1 MRVLV
6 VADIHANYDALA
18 ALPDADLTLCA
29 GDIVTFG
36 GLPNESLDWLGAR
49 RAFVI
54 RGEEDDA
61 VANGTFYPLPRHVE
75 RAGIASRAWTRATL
89 APTRLA
95 RLASLPPEYETVV
108 DGCRIAM
115 VHAYP
120 GDYNRYLGPTD
131 DELDRMTRAFPRA
144 QIIVTA
150 HTHRQGV
157 RYYREKLI
165 VNPGSVGASAK
176 GGHAAYVLIERGNV
190 TFESRPYD
198 VERAIG
204 RIRATPLASDV
215 QDKCIREL
223 TEGSIRPYTRLP
235 MRASVPA

>member
-18 ALPDADLTLCA
+18 ALPDSDLTLCA
-29 GDIVTFG
+29 GDTVTFG
-36 GLPNESLDWLGAR
+36 ALPNESLDWLRER
-49 RAFVI
+49 RALSI

-61 VANGTFYPLPRHVE
+61 VANGTFYRLPRHIE
-75 RAGIASRAWTRATL
+75 QAGIAGRAWTRATI
-89 APTRLA
+89 APA
-95 RLASLPPEYETVV
+95 RSAQLASLPPEYETVV

-120 GDYNRYLGPTD
+120 GDYNRYLGPSD

-150 HTHRQGV
+150 HTHRQSV
-157 RYYREKLI
+157 RRYRDKLI
-165 VNPGSVGASAK
+165 VNPGSVGLSSK
-176 GGHAAYVLIERGNV
+176 GGHAAFVLIEHGNL
-190 TFESRPYD
+190 TFASIPYD
-198 VERAIG
+198 VERAIE
-204 RIRATPLASDV
+204 RIRATALASDV
-215 QDKCIREL
+215 KDACIREL
-223 TEGSIRPYTRLP
+223 TKGSLRPYTRLP